1 MIMSTCIGTAPASP
15 VHRAGAAR
23 LACALIAGLALA
35 APTQARTA
43 TPRPPADPP
52 VEKIRPSKIILVGD
66 STIQPQ
72 SGWGSSFCGYRIVS
86 TAACLNLARGGRS
99 TKSYRAEGSWDV
111 ALGEMKTPGYVDIWV
126 LIQFGHNDQPGKPGR
141 STDLATEFPANL
153 RRYVAETRAAGAK
166 PILVTPLTRR
176 QFRDG
181 SLIREL
187 DPWNAAIRKVAAEL
201 DVPLVELNARS
212 AAVIEAMGPAMATH
226 YAQSAPTPDI
236 VAAALTGT
244 TSASDP
250 SVPVPPA
257 PPLPPLAAG
266 APPYT
271 ARVRPLFDYT
281 HLNRDGADLFAGIV
295 ADELAIKVP
304 AMRPLLVP

>member
-1 MIMSTCIGTAPASP
+1 MGRIGR
-15 VHRAGAAR
+15 VAAMV
-23 LACALIAGLALA
+23 GLLLPLVLPGMANAQAALA
-35 APTQARTA
+35 RA
-43 TPRPPADPP
+43 TPP
-52 VEKIRPSKIILVGD
+52 VVPIRPSKIILVGD

-72 SGWGSSFCGYRIVS
+72 SGWGGSFCGQRVVS
-86 TAACLNLARGGRS
+86 IAACINLARGGRS
-99 TKSYRAEGSWDV
+99 TKSYRAEGSWDL

-176 QFRDG
+176 QFEGGKLVRD
-181 SLIREL
+181 L
-187 DPWNAAIRKVAAEL
+187 DPWCDAIRKVAAEMK
-201 DVPLVELNARS
+201 VPLVDLNARS

-226 YAQSAPTPDI
+226 YAQAAPTPDI

-244 TSASDP
+244 TSKSDP
-250 SVPVPPA
+250 SLPTPPPPPIPPA
-257 PPLPPLAAG
+257 APG
-266 APPYT
+266 APPYG
-271 ARVRPLFDYT
+271 ARVTPLFDYT
-281 HLNRDGADLFAGIV
+281 HLNRDGADLFAGV
-295 ADELAIKVP
+295 VVDALAEAVP